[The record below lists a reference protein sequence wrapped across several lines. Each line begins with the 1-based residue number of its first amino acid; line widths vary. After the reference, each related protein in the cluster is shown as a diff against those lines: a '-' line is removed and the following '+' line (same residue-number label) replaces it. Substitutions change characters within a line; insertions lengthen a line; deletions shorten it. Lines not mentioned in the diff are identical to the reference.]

1 MNVEAAKGRPSA
13 CSPSASS
20 GDAGRI
26 LIIEDD
32 PTMQEALRD
41 NFEFGGST
49 VHVASDGRAGLKA
62 ALAQQP
68 DLILLDIMLPGING
82 FDVCRRIR
90 SEGLTIPI
98 IMLTAKSQE
107 SDVIRGLDLGAD
119 DYVTKPFSIDVLL
132 ARVSACLRRRRQPP
146 GAEVV
151 FGDCRFDRAALKLFR
166 CGREVILAP
175 KEFRLLDYFVRN
187 AGRVVTRQRILD
199 GVWGEEII
207 VTERSVDRCVAT
219 LRNKIDPEPPH
230 GRFIKTL
237 RDVGYR
243 FDLP

>member
-1 MNVEAAKGRPSA
+1 MSENCMNRDK
-13 CSPSASS
+13 
-20 GDAGRI
+20 I

-41 NFEFGGST
+41 NFEFSGYT
-49 VHVASDGRAGLKA
+49 VQVASDGRTGLKA
-62 ALAQQP
+62 VLAHQP

-82 FDVCRRIR
+82 FDLCRRIR
-90 SEGLTIPI
+90 SEGRAIPI

-107 SDVIRGLDLGAD
+107 SDVVLGLNLGAD

-132 ARVSACLRRRRQPP
+132 ARVGACLRRRRQPP
-146 GAEVV
+146 ETEVV

-166 CGREVILAP
+166 GGREVILTP

-219 LRNKIDPEPPH
+219 LRNKIEPESPH

>member
-1 MNVEAAKGRPSA
+1 MPADK
-13 CSPSASS
+13 
-20 GDAGRI
+20 I

-41 NFEFGGST
+41 NFEFGGYT

-62 ALAQQP
+62 ALAHQP

-166 CGREVILAP
+166 RGQEVILAP
-175 KEFRLLDYFVRN
+175 KEFRLLDYLVRN

-219 LRNKIDPEPPH
+219 LRTKIEPESPH

>member
-1 MNVEAAKGRPSA
+1 MPADK
-13 CSPSASS
+13 
-20 GDAGRI
+20 I

-41 NFEFGGST
+41 NFEFGGYT

-62 ALAQQP
+62 ALAHQP

-119 DYVTKPFSIDVLL
+119 ARQEHVDAERFGDVIIGAQIETANHVRFLTLCRQHDDGNRETFAADPPAHVESIDPRQHVDGKESGIG
-132 ARVSACLRRRRQPP
+132 RDSRSRSGRR
-146 GAEVV
+146 
-151 FGDCRFDRAALKLFR
+151 
-166 CGREVILAP
+166 
-175 KEFRLLDYFVRN
+175 
-187 AGRVVTRQRILD
+187 
-199 GVWGEEII
+199 
-207 VTERSVDRCVAT
+207 
-219 LRNKIDPEPPH
+219 
-230 GRFIKTL
+230 
-237 RDVGYR
+237 
-243 FDLP
+243 

>member
-1 MNVEAAKGRPSA
+1 MPADK
-13 CSPSASS
+13 
-20 GDAGRI
+20 I

-41 NFEFGGST
+41 NFEFGGYT

-62 ALAQQP
+62 ALAHQP

-90 SEGLTIPI
+90 GEGLTIPI

-166 CGREVILAP
+166 CGQEVILTP

-219 LRNKIDPEPPH
+219 LRNKIEPESPH

>member
-1 MNVEAAKGRPSA
+1 MHPGK
-13 CSPSASS
+13 
-20 GDAGRI
+20 I

-41 NFEFGGST
+41 NFEFGGYT
-49 VHVASDGRAGLKA
+49 VQVADDGRTGLKCV
-62 ALAQQP
+62 LAQAP

-82 FDVCRRIR
+82 FDLCRRVR
-90 SEGLTIPI
+90 SEGLTMPI

-132 ARVSACLRRRRQPP
+132 ARVSVCLRRRRQPV
-146 GAEVV
+146 GTEVV

-166 CGREVILAP
+166 GGQEVILTP

-219 LRNKIDPEPPH
+219 LRTKIEPESPH

>member
-1 MNVEAAKGRPSA
+1 MSA
-13 CSPSASS
+13 
-20 GDAGRI
+20 DKI

-41 NFEFGGST
+41 NFEFGGYT
-49 VHVASDGRAGLKA
+49 VHLAADGRTGLKA
-62 ALAQQP
+62 VLAHQP

-82 FDVCRRIR
+82 FDLCQRIR

-107 SDVIRGLDLGAD
+107 SDIVRGLNLGAD
-119 DYVTKPFSIDVLL
+119 DYVSKPFSIDVLL
-132 ARVSACLRRRRQPP
+132 ARVSACLRRRHQPP
-146 GAEVV
+146 GGVVV
-151 FGDCRFDRAALKLFR
+151 FGDCRFDRSALKLFR
-166 CGREVILAP
+166 HGHEVFLTP
-175 KEFRLLDYFVRN
+175 KEIRLLDYFVRN
-187 AGRVVTRQRILD
+187 AGRVLTRQKILD

-207 VTERSVDRCVAT
+207 VTERSVDRCVTT
-219 LRNKIDPEPPH
+219 LRTKIEPEPPH

>member
-1 MNVEAAKGRPSA
+1 MSRDK
-13 CSPSASS
+13 
-20 GDAGRI
+20 I

-41 NFEFGGST
+41 NFEFGGYA
-49 VHVASDGRAGLKA
+49 VHVASDGRTGLNA
-62 ALAQQP
+62 VLAHQP

-82 FDVCRRIR
+82 FDLCRRIR

-107 SDVIRGLDLGAD
+107 SDVIRGLELGAD

-132 ARVSACLRRRRQPP
+132 ARAGACLRRRRQPP
-146 GAEVV
+146 GTEVV

-166 CGREVILAP
+166 GGREVILTP

-219 LRNKIDPEPPH
+219 LRTKIEPESPH